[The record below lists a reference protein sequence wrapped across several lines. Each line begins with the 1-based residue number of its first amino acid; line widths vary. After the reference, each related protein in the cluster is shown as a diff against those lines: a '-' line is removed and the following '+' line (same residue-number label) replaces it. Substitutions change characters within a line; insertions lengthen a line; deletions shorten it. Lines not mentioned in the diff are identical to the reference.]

1 MISRILKSLFFSQ
14 RLIRLTD
21 MSCMKNFLVIFSLLS
36 ITTSSVYAE
45 HKVFDVDEELNFND
59 PWYQKNKSDEENFKR
74 LVKGLEKIPTGK
86 KVIEKATEK
95 AAQRG
100 FTLYDVVAIGDGSL
114 TDTTLIR
121 RFAASNPS
129 QVMYETKSKVY
140 LNRHLRTLDA
150 LLDFAH
156 ELTHFTYREA
166 FNPYDHHFALK
177 DFIKGTVEG
186 RGGEVDA
193 YMVECKVLFELL
205 PGSSS
210 SGRSNC
216 LKVMDK
222 RTGMISKE
230 LGVQEFYKVG
240 DHFTDFKKDI
250 EKFSLSEKD
259 MPQASQGEALFISSA
274 WGLPYPVAA
283 VKEYTN
289 IMDRVCKNDQNR
301 LALMQNKI
309 SRAPASDSE
318 AKESKEAYKTMFEDF
333 KIRCEKF
340 TQN

>member
-1 MISRILKSLFFSQ
+1 MP
-14 RLIRLTD
+14 
-21 MSCMKNFLVIFSLLS
+21 LS
-36 ITTSSVYAE
+36 VVAE
-45 HKVFDVDEELNFND
+45 HKVIDVDEEINFND
-59 PWYQKNKSDEENFKR
+59 PWYNRNRTDEENFKR
-74 LVKGLEKIPTGK
+74 LVNGLKNVPSGK
-86 KVIEKATEK
+86 SIIEKATEK
-95 AAQRG
+95 AAQKG

-121 RFAASNPS
+121 RFAASNPTH
-129 QVMYETKSKVY
+129 VMYETKSKVF

-156 ELTHFTYREA
+156 ELTHYTYRDA

-205 PGSSS
+205 PGNS
-210 SGRSNC
+210 SGRTNC
-216 LKVMDK
+216 LKVFDK
-222 RTGMISKE
+222 KLGTVSKE
-230 LGVQEFYKVG
+230 LGVKEFYKIG
-240 DHFTDFKKDI
+240 AHFKEFKKDI
-250 EKFSLSEKD
+250 EKFSLNEKD
-259 MPQASQGEALFISSA
+259 LPQASEGEALFISSA

-289 IMDRVCKNDQNR
+289 IMERVCKNDQNR
-301 LALMQNKI
+301 LTMMQNKMA
-309 SRAPASDSE
+309 RTPASASDGLISE
-318 AKESKEAYKTMFEDF
+318 SHEAQRAYKTMFEDY

-340 TQN
+340 TEI

>member
-1 MISRILKSLFFSQ
+1 
-14 RLIRLTD
+14 
-21 MSCMKNFLVIFSLLS
+21 MKNIFSFTFVSLLFS
-36 ITTSSVYAE
+36 FGLTSTNLFAE
-45 HKVFDVDEELNFND
+45 HKVFYVDQEINFND
-59 PWYQKNKSDEENFKR
+59 PWYQKSKSDEENFKR
-74 LVKGLEKIPTGK
+74 LVEGLNKTSTGK
-86 KVIEKATEK
+86 QVVLRATEK

-121 RFAASNPS
+121 RFSASNPAN
-129 QVMYETKSKVY
+129 VAYETKSKVY
-140 LNRHLRTLDA
+140 LNKHLRTLDA

-156 ELTHFTYREA
+156 ELTHYTYREA
-166 FNPYDHHFALK
+166 FNPYDHRFALK

-205 PGSSS
+205 PGES

-216 LKVMDK
+216 FKVYDK
-222 RTGMISKE
+222 KLGTVSKE
-230 LGVQEFYKVG
+230 LGIQEFYKVG
-240 DHFTDFKKDI
+240 NHFQDFKKDI
-250 EKFSLSEKD
+250 EKFSLNEKD
-259 MPQASQGEALFISSA
+259 LPGPSSGEALFISSA

-301 LALMQNKI
+301 LQLMQNKI
-309 SRAPASDSE
+309 NRAPASVSDE
-318 AKESKEAYKTMFEDF
+318 KESKEAQSAYKNMFEDF

-340 TQN
+340 TQS